1 MRNDLLRALAGQ
13 RVEATPVMGDDEK
26 TTILG
31 ATPSGYGAD
40 GDWDDDETARRRRRN
55 RVIAAVVGALLLVG
69 AVVGVALLVNSG
81 GDDDPAQQAT
91 AQVAVPALVGQLQ
104 SDAEAA
110 LREAGL
116 GVGDVTTQV
125 TQDESA
131 VGRVTESSPA
141 SGAQVDEGTAVDL
154 TVGVAPDSVTVP
166 QVVGLDVDRAQT
178 ALENAGFTGNTN
190 TDQTDSLEPEGT
202 VTAVD
207 PEEGSAV
214 AADTTVTLAVSDGD
228 AAVPDVTGQAQDAA
242 QQTLRTAGFTNLTV
256 EEVDSDQ
263 PAGTVIGTSPAAGQQ
278 ATADAAIT
286 LQVSGGPAE
295 FTVPNS
301 IVGQT
306 EAAARQALTAA
317 GFTGTIDTADTEAEP
332 GQTDGTVVGSDPQPG
347 QTVAPDGTITLLIA
361 RETTTPTPPTPTTA
375 SPTP

>member
-1 MRNDLLRALAGQ
+1 
-13 RVEATPVMGDDEK
+13 MGDDEK

-31 ATPSGYGAD
+31 ATPAGYGAD

-55 RVIAAVVGALLLVG
+55 RVIAAVIGALVLLG
-69 AVVGVALLVNSG
+69 AVVGVALLVNSD
-81 GDDDPAQQAT
+81 GDGDPAPQAT

-110 LREAGL
+110 LQEAGL
-116 GVGDVTTQV
+116 GVGEVTPQV

-131 VGRVTESSPA
+131 VGTVLESNPA
-141 SGAQVDEGTAVDL
+141 SGAQVDEGTRVDL

-166 QVVGLDVDRAQT
+166 QVVGLDVERAQT

-242 QQTLRTAGFTNLTV
+242 QQALRAEGFTNLTV

-263 PAGTVIGTSPAAGQQ
+263 PAGTVIATDPAAGQQ

-286 LQVSGGPAE
+286 LQVSGGPAPIE
-295 FTVPNS
+295 VPD
-301 IVGQT
+301 VEGDTQA
-306 EAAARQALTAA
+306 EAQAQLTAA
-317 GFTGTIDTADTEAEP
+317 GFTNVTVTTAVAGDPGDVGLVLSVDPAAGTEVPAD
-332 GQTDGTVVGSDPQPG
+332 QL
-347 QTVAPDGTITLLIA
+347 ITLTVGTA
-361 RETTTPTPPTPTTA
+361 PPDTGGDTGGEDGGVDGDPATPI
-375 SPTP
+375 